1 MGSLVS
7 NTNPPRTKLSAVWNS
22 MEVSSFWVALSL
34 IYISIAHLGL
44 RLHDSTPMRASL
56 SLPSCDDAVQK
67 GWQ

>member
-1 MGSLVS
+1 
-7 NTNPPRTKLSAVWNS
+7 